1 MPPKKNLSRSE
12 KNKEIEREYRNL
24 PLYNSGGSSGMDL
37 SENRSAYSNSEV
49 PLKPTRRMPK
59 FSEREKERLANEEK
73 LRLAN
78 EEDKEKRRLANLEK
92 LRLANEEY
100 QMLKD
105 ARIKKIA
112 DDEVER
118 SIFKEQKDIKEMVD
132 DIVSGIVNKAET
144 QGKINVTDKYNSLK
158 EQMNKLEKGFSFL
171 GSG

>member
-49 PLKPTRRMPK
+49 PLRPTRLIPK
-59 FSEREKERLANEEK
+59 FPEREKERLANEEK

-100 QMLKD
+100 
-105 ARIKKIA
+105 
-112 DDEVER
+112 EVKR